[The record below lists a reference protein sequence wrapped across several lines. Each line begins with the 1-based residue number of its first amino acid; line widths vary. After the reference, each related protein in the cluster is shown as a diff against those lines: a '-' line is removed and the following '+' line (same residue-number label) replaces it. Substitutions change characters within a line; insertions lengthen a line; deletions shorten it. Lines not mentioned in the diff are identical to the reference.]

1 MASLLFNSCN
11 MTLHFLTAVIKNNW
25 DTIGQDDRHLSAATK
40 WRQQTSKIRGRHG
53 SVLENVSSP
62 IFLSRTMKLLLF
74 FSEMKSSTAFP
85 NLPSLSLR
93 IFHEIYLSIYLICAI
108 LENCDS
114 RFNYA
119 WSMKTLGRE
128 NRNKSGNSPLPQG
141 IHPVNLQRYDR
152 ITLQLPP

>member
-25 DTIGQDDRHLSAATK
+25 DTIGQDDILLSAATK
-40 WRQQTSKIRGRHG
+40 WRQQTCKIRGRHG

-74 FSEMKSSTAFP
+74 FSEMKSNTAFP

-108 LENCDS
+108 LENCDA

-128 NRNKSGNSPLPQG
+128 NRNKNGNSPLPQG
-141 IHPVNLQRYDR
+141 IHPVNLRRYDR